1 MRNKVQSALTKP
13 DLVGIDMIRSSKCT
27 RPHTKFF
34 DPEYYL
40 NGLTMKATEVFSKRY
55 QDEVITLKKWS
66 LENPLY
72 SIKQCLELQETLT
85 EKEIKLSPIFL

>member
-1 MRNKVQSALTKP
+1 
-13 DLVGIDMIRSSKCT
+13 
-27 RPHTKFF
+27 
-34 DPEYYL
+34 
-40 NGLTMKATEVFSKRY
+40 MKATEVFSKRY
-55 QDEVITLKKWS
+55 QDEVITQKKWS

>member
-1 MRNKVQSALTKP
+1 
-13 DLVGIDMIRSSKCT
+13 
-27 RPHTKFF
+27 
-34 DPEYYL
+34 
-40 NGLTMKATEVFSKRY
+40 MKATEVFSKRY